1 MVQRLPLIIS
11 EGRVRRLCPAAAWY
25 QARMDMPLCS
35 RCAAFKYAKASCRR
49 ALEAIGGCCVVQLCQ
64 MAKDNPD
71 IVVLKVDFDEN
82 RDIVKPLAIK
92 VGHTA

>member
-1 MVQRLPLIIS
+1 M
-11 EGRVRRLCPAAAWY
+11 
-25 QARMDMPLCS
+25 
-35 RCAAFKYAKASCRR
+35 
-49 ALEAIGGCCVVQLCQ
+49 VQLCQ

-92 VGHTA
+92 VGHSAPLASLMLHSVSRRAPPVEAH

>member
-1 MVQRLPLIIS
+1 MDVCHIVLCIS
-11 EGRVRRLCPAAAWY
+11 TP
-25 QARMDMPLCS
+25 
-35 RCAAFKYAKASCRR
+35 AKASCRH
-49 ALEAIGGCCVVQLCQ
+49 ALELADDCFAVQLCQ

-92 VGHTA
+92 VGHTALSAFFMLN